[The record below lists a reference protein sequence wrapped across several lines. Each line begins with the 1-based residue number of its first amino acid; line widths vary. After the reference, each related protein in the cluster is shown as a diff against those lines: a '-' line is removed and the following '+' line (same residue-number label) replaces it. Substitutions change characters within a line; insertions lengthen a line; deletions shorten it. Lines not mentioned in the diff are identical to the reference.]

1 MSDTQNC
8 TKFSN
13 LINSCK
19 NIKLDGSNPTMLY
32 AYGGFNIN
40 IMPSYD
46 PLAAFFI
53 NNLNGVYAL
62 ANIRGG
68 GYEKINI
75 WKLIIKWSDYMN
87 EKYAK
92 NSLTLLKTSLEFQ
105 SYLIS
110 FIVIYLNLKKL
121 NKSMSKQLII
131 WLFVFNC
138 VCHIH
143 CINKF

>member
-75 WKLIIKWSDYMN
+75 
-87 EKYAK
+87 
-92 NSLTLLKTSLEFQ
+92 
-105 SYLIS
+105 
-110 FIVIYLNLKKL
+110 
-121 NKSMSKQLII
+121 
-131 WLFVFNC
+131 
-138 VCHIH
+138 
-143 CINKF
+143 

>member
-1 MSDTQNC
+1 
-8 TKFSN
+8 
-13 LINSCK
+13 
-19 NIKLDGSNPTMLY
+19 MLY

-75 WKLIIKWSDYMN
+75 
-87 EKYAK
+87 
-92 NSLTLLKTSLEFQ
+92 
-105 SYLIS
+105 
-110 FIVIYLNLKKL
+110 
-121 NKSMSKQLII
+121 
-131 WLFVFNC
+131 
-138 VCHIH
+138 
-143 CINKF
+143 